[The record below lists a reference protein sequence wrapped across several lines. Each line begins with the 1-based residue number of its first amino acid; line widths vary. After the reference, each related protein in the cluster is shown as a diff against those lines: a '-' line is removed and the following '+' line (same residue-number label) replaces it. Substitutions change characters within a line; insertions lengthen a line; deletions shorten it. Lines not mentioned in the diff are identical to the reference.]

1 MVEQTAAELA
11 GKVKIVGANVDE
23 GPEAAATIGITSIPA
38 LVFFKDGKEVHRIVD
53 EAYDRARKTL
63 TDHIDELHAIA
74 KGLLEYE
81 SLSGDEINSLLRG
94 EPILRNEPEDTPP
107 PPKRP
112 AGKRS
117 SVPTGGNKGGLD
129 PEPQPGT

>member
-1 MVEQTAAELA
+1 MSDHTARQVDVE
-11 GKVKIVGANVDE
+11 IR
-23 GPEAAATIGITSIPA
+23 
-38 LVFFKDGKEVHRIVD
+38 RIVD
-53 EAYDRARKTL
+53 EAYARARTTL
-63 TDHIDELHAIA
+63 TEHIDQLHTVA

-81 SLSGDEINSLLRG
+81 TLSGDEIGALLRG
-94 EPILRNEPEDTPP
+94 EPVVRVDPEDMAPP

-112 AGKRS
+112 TAGKRA